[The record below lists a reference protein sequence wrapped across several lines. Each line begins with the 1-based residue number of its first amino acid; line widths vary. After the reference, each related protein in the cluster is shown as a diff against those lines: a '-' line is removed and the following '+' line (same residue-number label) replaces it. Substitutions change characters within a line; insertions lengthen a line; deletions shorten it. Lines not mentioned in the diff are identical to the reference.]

1 MNEEPLLRADA
12 TKPPPTMTD
21 PAIDLAGLQP
31 VETIRR
37 RWPMILAAALTV
49 AMIVGLARELFGS
62 GLAGLTRAVPG
73 DPRFYICFA
82 LLYLAAPT
90 GDFAI
95 YRRLWRIP
103 WSGFAAL
110 NKKRIANDVVLGYSG
125 EAYFYA
131 WARARARMVA
141 APFGAIKDVS
151 LLSAV
156 AGNGATILLCL
167 IALPLGYQL
176 ISPPILRTMVASAT
190 LTIAISVLILAFSR
204 RIFSLPRND
213 LWAIFFIHCA
223 RIAASSILL
232 AFAWHFAMPAV
243 PIGMWLF
250 LSAGRL
256 LVSRLPLVPNKD
268 LLFANFAIL
277 VIGQDRALSEMIAF
291 TAALTLLVHAS
302 LIGAFS
308 ATDLAKRGWAWR
320 RG

>member
-1 MNEEPLLRADA
+1 MRANVTELP
-12 TKPPPTMTD
+12 TKAD
-21 PAIDLAGLQP
+21 PEIDLAGLQP

-62 GLAGLTRAVPG
+62 GLAGLTRTVPA

-82 LLYLAAPT
+82 LLYLAAPI

-95 YRRLWRIP
+95 YRRLWGIR
-103 WSGFAAL
+103 WAGFAAL

-131 WARARARMVA
+131 WARARARVVA
-141 APFGAIKDVS
+141 APFGAIKDVT

-176 ISPPILRTMVASAT
+176 ISPPILRTMIVSAM
-190 LTIAISVLILAFSR
+190 LTIAISVVILALSR
-204 RIFSLPRND
+204 RIFSLPRGD
-213 LWAIFFIHCA
+213 LWVIFAIHCA
-223 RIAASSILL
+223 RIAAGSILL
-232 AFAWHFAMPAV
+232 AFAWHFAMPSV

-256 LVSRLPLVPNKD
+256 LVLRLPLVPNKD

-277 VIGQDRALSEMIAF
+277 LIGQDRALSEMIAF
-291 TAALTLLVHAS
+291 TAALTLLVHAI

-308 ATDLAKRGWAWR
+308 ATDLAKRTWAWAGVG
-320 RG
+320 RGG